1 MVDAARH
8 PKVDVR
14 TYTDVERVEGFV
26 GNFKVQLRE
35 KSRYVHADRCN
46 GCGDC
51 AKVCPIEVP
60 NYFEMNLAP
69 RRAAYVPMSQ
79 SVPLL
84 YTIDLD
90 ACIHCYK
97 CVEACGKLDAI
108 DFQIQDRVVW
118 EDVGAII
125 VATGYSHFDPSVLPE
140 YGYGR
145 YPNVITA
152 MEMERLNNSA
162 GPTAG
167 NLVRPSDGG
176 NPRRLAII
184 NCVGSRDKRFNP
196 WCSNFCCMYA
206 IKNAVLLK
214 QAYPDMDITV
224 YYMDIRTTF
233 KGYEE
238 FYDRAR
244 EMGVHFTQG
253 RPNLITE
260 DPETRNLYVQA
271 EDVGLGKVIER
282 EYDMVMLNQAAVPQP
297 DVDTVSSVLNI
308 TQSPGGWFMEY
319 HPKLRPMDSPTDGVF
334 LAGACQGPKDIPAS
348 VAQGSAAASRSGRVL
363 HSAEWEIEPTVAFVW
378 EDRCISAKGRKCG
391 ICSEA
396 CPYSA
401 IDYVQGKA
409 AHVITAK
416 CHGCGG
422 CVAECP
428 HNAITQLH
436 FTDAQIMAQIH
447 ALLAQKPEDKIL
459 AFRCHWCS
467 YGGADLAGT
476 SHFEYS
482 ANERG
487 LRVMCSA
494 RMDTDFIYEAFRLG
508 AGAVL
513 FSGCHPQ
520 DCHYITGQPV
530 GARRAERMLG
540 ALKKMGMTPG
550 RFRIE
555 WISAAEGD
563 KYARVVNEMQAV
575 LDAIPQEKL
584 LAEIEQL
591 RPEMERRAR
600 RVREVPQVEEALAY
614 ATQLEAAMAA
624 ATTVAA
630 AVAGKEV

>member
-14 TYTDVERVEGFV
+14 TYTEVERVEGFV
-26 GNFKVQLRE
+26 GNFKALLRE
-35 KSRYVHADRCN
+35 KSRYVRADRCN
-46 GCGDC
+46 GCGEC
-51 AKVCPIEVP
+51 ARVCPIEVP
-60 NYFEMNLAP
+60 NYFELNLAP
-69 RRAAYVPMSQ
+69 RKAAYVAMSQ

-97 CVEACGKLDAI
+97 CVDACGKLEAI
-108 DFQIQDRVVW
+108 DFSMEDRLVW
-118 EDVGAII
+118 EDVGAIV
-125 VATGYSHFDPSVLPE
+125 VATGFDHFDPSAMPE

-145 YPNVITA
+145 FPNVITA

-167 NLVRPSDGG
+167 NLIRPSDGA
-176 NPRRLAII
+176 NPKRLAII

-214 QAYPDMDITV
+214 QADPELDITI
-224 YYMDIRTTF
+224 YYMDIRTPS

-244 EMGVHFTQG
+244 EMGIHFIQG
-253 RPNLITE
+253 RPGLITE
-260 DPETRNLYVQA
+260 DPQTHNLYVHS
-271 EDVGLGKVIER
+271 EDVALGRVIER

-308 TQSPGGWFMEY
+308 SQSPGGWFMEY

-334 LAGACQGPKDIPAS
+334 LAGACQGAKDIPSS
-348 VAQGSAAASRSGRVL
+348 VAQGSAAASRAGRVL
-363 HSAEWEIEPTVAFVW
+363 HSDEWLIEPAVAYVW
-378 EDRCISAKGRKCG
+378 ADRCISAQGKKCG
-391 ICSEA
+391 LCAKA

-401 IDYVQGKA
+401 IEVEQGKA
-409 AHVITAK
+409 AEVVTAK

-428 HNAITQLH
+428 QNAITQLH
-436 FTDAQIMAQIH
+436 FTDAQILAQLH
-447 ALLAQKPEDKIL
+447 ALLAERPEEKIL

-467 YGGADLAGT
+467 YGGADLAGV
-476 SHFEYS
+476 SHFEYT

-494 RMDTDFIYEAFRLG
+494 RMDADFIYEAFRLG

-513 FSGCHPQ
+513 YSGCHPQ
-520 DCHYITGQPV
+520 DCHYITGQRV
-530 GARRAERMLG
+530 GAARAERLMS
-540 ALKKMGMTPG
+540 AFERMGMTPG
-550 RFRIE
+550 RFRVE

-563 KYARVVNEMQAV
+563 KYARVLNEMQRV
-575 LDAIPQEKL
+575 LDAMPREAL
-584 LAEIEQL
+584 LAEIERL

-600 RVREVPQVEEALAY
+600 RMREVPEVDAALALSE
-614 ATQLEAAMAA
+614 QLRTARAAR
-624 ATTVAA
+624 
-630 AVAGKEV
+630 

>member
-14 TYTDVERVEGFV
+14 TYTEVERVEGYV
-26 GNFKVQLRE
+26 GNFQVQLCE
-35 KSRYVHADRCN
+35 KSRYVYADRCN

-51 AKVCPIEVP
+51 ATVCPIEVP

-69 RRAAYVPMSQ
+69 RKAAYVPMSQ

-108 DFQIQDRVVW
+108 DFEMEDKVTW
-118 EDVGAII
+118 EEIGAII
-125 VATGYSHFDPSVLPE
+125 VATGYNHFDPSVMPE

-145 YPNVITA
+145 FPNVITA
-152 MEMERLNNSA
+152 MEMERLANSA

-167 NLVRPSDGG
+167 NLIRPSDNT
-176 NPRRLAII
+176 NPRRLAFI
-184 NCVGSRDKRFNP
+184 NCVGSRDKRYNE
-196 WCSNFCCMYA
+196 WCSGFCCMYG

-214 QAYPDMDITV
+214 QVEPELEITI
-224 YYMDIRTTF
+224 YYMDIRTPS

-238 FYDRAR
+238 FYNRAR
-244 EMGVHFTQG
+244 EAGVHFVQG
-253 RPNLITE
+253 RPSLITQ
-260 DPETRNLYVQA
+260 DPQTHNLFVHS
-271 EDVGLGKVIER
+271 EDVALGRVIER
-282 EYDMVMLNQAAVPQP
+282 EYDMVMLSQAAIPQP
-297 DVDTVSSVLNI
+297 DVDVMSSVLNI
-308 TQSPGGWFMEY
+308 SQSPGGWFMEY
-319 HPKLRPMDSPTDGVF
+319 HPKLRPMDSPTDGVY
-334 LAGACQGPKDIPAS
+334 LAGACQGVKDIPAS
-348 VAQGSAAASRSGRVL
+348 VAHGSAAAARAGRVL
-363 HSAEWEIEPTVAFVW
+363 HSDQWEIEPTVAVVW
-378 EDRCISAKGRKCG
+378 DDRCVSATGRKCG
-391 ICSEA
+391 ICARA
-396 CPYSA
+396 CPYGA
-401 IDYVQGKA
+401 IEYEQGKA
-409 AHVITAK
+409 AEVITAK

-436 FTDAQIMAQIH
+436 FTDAQILAQIH
-447 ALLAQKPEDKIL
+447 ALLADKPEEKIL

-494 RMDTDFIYEAFRLG
+494 RMDTDFIYEAYRLG

-530 GARRAERMLG
+530 GAHRAERMLS
-540 ALKKMGMTPG
+540 AFERMGMTPG

-563 KYARVVNEMQAV
+563 KYARVINEMQQV
-575 LDAIPQEKL
+575 LDRIPKEQL
-584 LAEIEQL
+584 MAEIETL
-591 RPEMERRAR
+591 RPDMERRAR
-600 RVREVPQVEEALAY
+600 RMREVPLVDQALEYAGLMEAVLVASAAPVAEEA
-614 ATQLEAAMAA
+614 
-624 ATTVAA
+624 
-630 AVAGKEV
+630 

>member
-8 PKVDVR
+8 PRVDVR
-14 TYTDVERVEGFV
+14 TYTEVERVEGFV

-35 KSRYVHADRCN
+35 KSRYVYADRCN

-60 NYFEMNLAP
+60 NYFEMNMAP
-69 RRAAYVPMSQ
+69 RKAAYVPMSQ
-79 SVPLL
+79 SVPLV
-84 YTIDLD
+84 YNIDMD

-97 CVEACGKLDAI
+97 CVEACGELDAI
-108 DFQIQDRVVW
+108 DFSMEDELVW

-125 VATGYSHFDPSVLPE
+125 VATGFNHFDPSVIPE

-145 YPNVITA
+145 YPNVVTA
-152 MEMERLNNSA
+152 IEMERLINSA

-167 NLVRPSDGG
+167 NLVRPGDGA

-206 IKNAVLLK
+206 IKNAILLK
-214 QAYPDMDITV
+214 QLDPEMDVTI
-224 YYMDIRTTF
+224 YYIDIRTPS
-233 KGYEE
+233 KGYEA

-244 EMGVHFTQG
+244 EMGIRFTQG
-253 RPNLITE
+253 RPTLITE
-260 DPETRNLYVQA
+260 DPETRNLYVHS
-271 EDVGLGKVIER
+271 EDMALGDVFER

-297 DVDTVSSVLNI
+297 DVDTTSSVLNI

-334 LAGACQGPKDIPAS
+334 LAGACQGAKDIPAS
-348 VAQGSAAASRSGRVL
+348 VAQGSAAASRGGRVL
-363 HSAEWEIEPTVAFVW
+363 HTDEWEIEPVVASVW
-378 EDRCISAKGRKCG
+378 EDRCVSAQGKKCG
-391 ICSEA
+391 LCARA
-396 CPYSA
+396 CPYGA
-401 IDYVQGKA
+401 IEYEQGKP
-409 AHVITAK
+409 AHVVIAK

-436 FTDAQIMAQIH
+436 FTDAQILAQIR
-447 ALLAQKPEDKIL
+447 ALLADRPEEKIL

-467 YGGADLAGT
+467 YGGADMAGT
-476 SHFEYS
+476 SHFEYT

-494 RMDTDFIYEAFRLG
+494 RMDSDFIYEAFRLG

-513 FSGCHPQ
+513 YSGCHPQ
-520 DCHYITGQPV
+520 DCPYITGQRV
-530 GARRAERMLG
+530 GATRAERL
-540 ALKKMGMTPG
+540 LKAFGKMGMAPG
-550 RFRIE
+550 RFRVE

-563 KYARVVNEMQAV
+563 KYARVINEMQV
-575 LDAIPQEKL
+575 TLDSIPREQL
-584 LAEIEQL
+584 LEEIERL
-591 RPEMERRAR
+591 RPQMEKRTRRM
-600 RVREVPQVEEALAY
+600 REVPQVEEALEY
-614 ATQLEAAMAA
+614 ADRLKAAI
-624 ATTVAA
+624 T
-630 AVAGKEV
+630 GQEV

>member
-14 TYTDVERVEGFV
+14 TYTEVERVEGYV
-26 GNFKVQLRE
+26 GNFKVLLRE
-35 KSRYVHADRCN
+35 KSRYVRADRCN
-46 GCGDC
+46 GCGEC

-60 NYFEMNLAP
+60 NRFEMNLAP
-69 RRAAYVPMSQ
+69 RRAAYVAMSQ
-79 SVPLL
+79 SVPLV

-97 CVEACGKLDAI
+97 CVEACGKLEAI
-108 DFQIQDRVVW
+108 DFSIQDQLVW

-125 VATGYSHFDPSVLPE
+125 TATGFSHFDPSAIPE

-145 YPNVITA
+145 YPNVVTA

-167 NLVRPSDGG
+167 NLVRPSDGA
-176 NPRRLAII
+176 NPSGLAIV

-206 IKNAVLLK
+206 IKNAVLIK
-214 QAYPDMDITV
+214 QAHPEMDITI
-224 YYMDIRTTF
+224 YYIDIRTPS

-238 FYDRAR
+238 FYERAR
-244 EMGVHFTQG
+244 DMGIRFMQG
-253 RPNLITE
+253 RPSLITE
-260 DPETRNLYVQA
+260 DPDTRNLYVLS
-271 EDVGLGKVIER
+271 EDMTLGQVTER

-334 LAGACQGPKDIPAS
+334 LAGACQGAKDIPAS
-348 VAQGSAAASRSGRVL
+348 VAQGSAAAARAGRVL
-363 HSAEWEIEPTVAFVW
+363 HAPEWEIEPVVASVW
-378 EDRCISAKGRKCG
+378 EDRCISAQGKKCG
-391 ICSEA
+391 VCSRA
-396 CPYSA
+396 CPYGA
-401 IDYVQGKA
+401 IEYEVGKP
-409 AHVITAK
+409 AHVVVAK

-436 FTDAQIMAQIH
+436 FTDAQILAQIR
-447 ALLAQKPEDKIL
+447 ALLAEKPEDKIL

-467 YGGADLAGT
+467 YGGADLAGV

-482 ANERG
+482 SNERG

-513 FSGCHPQ
+513 YSGCHPQ
-520 DCHYITGQPV
+520 DCHYITGQRV
-530 GARRAERMLG
+530 GAARAERLFNAFEKLG
-540 ALKKMGMTPG
+540 MSPG
-550 RFRIE
+550 RFRVE

-563 KYARVVNEMQAV
+563 KYARVINEMQV
-575 LDAIPQEKL
+575 MLDSIPREQL
-584 LAEIEQL
+584 MAEIERL
-591 RPEMERRAR
+591 RPDMEKRAR
-600 RVREVPQVEEALAY
+600 RMREVPQVEEALAF
-614 ATQLEAAMAA
+614 ADRLKAAM
-624 ATTVAA
+624 TK
-630 AVAGKEV
+630 AG

>member
-14 TYTDVERVEGFV
+14 TYTEVERVEGFV
-26 GNFKVQLRE
+26 GNFQVQLRE

-46 GCGDC
+46 GCGEC
-51 AKVCPIEVP
+51 TKVCPIEVP

-69 RRAAYVPMSQ
+69 RKAAYVPMSQ
-79 SVPLL
+79 SVPLV
-84 YTIDLD
+84 YAIDME
-90 ACIHCYK
+90 ACIECYK

-108 DFQIQDRVVW
+108 DFDMQDRLVW
-118 EDVGAII
+118 EDIGAII
-125 VATGYSHFDPSVLPE
+125 VATGYNHFDPSVIPE

-145 YPNVITA
+145 FPNVITA

-167 NLVRPSDGG
+167 DLIRPSDGQ
-176 NPRRLAII
+176 NPKRLAFI
-184 NCVGSRDKRFNP
+184 NCVGSRDKRFNE
-196 WCSNFCCMYA
+196 WCSGFCCMYS

-214 QAYPDMDITV
+214 QMNPELDITI
-224 YYMDIRTTF
+224 YYIDIRTPS

-244 EMGVHFTQG
+244 QMGVHFVQG
-253 RPNLITE
+253 RPSLITE
-260 DPETRNLYVQA
+260 DAETHNLFVQA
-271 EDVGLGKVIER
+271 EDIALGRVIER
-282 EYDMVMLNQAAVPQP
+282 EYDMVMLSQAAIPQP
-297 DVDTVSSVLNI
+297 DVEAMSSVLNI
-308 TQSPGGWFMEY
+308 SQSPGGWYMEY

-334 LAGACQGPKDIPAS
+334 LAGACQGVKDIPAS
-348 VAQGSAAASRSGRVL
+348 VAQGSAAAARAGRVL
-363 HSAEWEIEPTVAFVW
+363 HSDEWEIEPVVAQVW
-378 EDRCISAKGRKCG
+378 DDRCVSAQGKRCG
-391 ICSEA
+391 ICSRA
-396 CPYSA
+396 CPYGA
-401 IDYVQGKA
+401 IEYEVGKP

-436 FTDAQIMAQIH
+436 FTDAQILAQIH
-447 ALLAQKPEDKIL
+447 ALLADKPEEKIF

-467 YGGADLAGT
+467 YGGADMAGT

-482 ANERG
+482 SNERG
-487 LRVMCSA
+487 IRVMCSA

-530 GARRAERMLG
+530 GAHRAERMKS
-540 ALKKMGMTPG
+540 ALERMGMTPG

-563 KYARVVNEMQAV
+563 KYARTINEMQEL
-575 LDAIPQEKL
+575 LDSIPKDKL
-584 LAEIEQL
+584 LAEIESM
-591 RPEMERRAR
+591 RPEVEKRAR
-600 RVREVPQVEEALAY
+600 RMREVPLVEEALDY
-614 ATQLEAAMAA
+614 SERLKT
-624 ATTVAA
+624 
-630 AVAGKEV
+630 AVLAQVTG

>member
-14 TYTDVERVEGFV
+14 TFTEVERVEGFV
-26 GNFKVQLRE
+26 GNFKVQLRA
-35 KSRYVHADRCN
+35 KSRYVYADRCN

-51 AKVCPIEVP
+51 TKVCPIEVP

-69 RRAAYVPMSQ
+69 RKAAYVPMSQ
-79 SVPLL
+79 SVPLV
-84 YTIDLD
+84 YSIDMD

-97 CVEACGKLDAI
+97 CVEACGKLNAI
-108 DFQIQDRVVW
+108 DFGMEDELVW
-118 EDVGAII
+118 EDVGTVI
-125 VATGYSHFDPSVLPE
+125 VATGYSHFDPSVIPE

-145 YPNVITA
+145 FPNVITA
-152 MEMERLNNSA
+152 IEMERLNNSA

-167 NLVRPSDGG
+167 NLVRPSEGG
-176 NPRRLAII
+176 NPKRLAII

-196 WCSNFCCMYA
+196 GCSNFCCMYA

-214 QAYPDMDITV
+214 QAHPEMDITI
-224 YYMDIRTTF
+224 YYMDIRTPS

-244 EMGVHFTQG
+244 EMGVHFIQG
-253 RPNLITE
+253 RPSLITE
-260 DPETRNLYVQA
+260 DPETHNLFVHA
-271 EDVGLGKVIER
+271 EDMGLGRVTEF

-297 DVDTVSSVLNI
+297 DVATMSSVLNI
-308 TQSPGGWFMEY
+308 AQSPGGWYMEY

-334 LAGACQGPKDIPAS
+334 LAGACQGVKDIPAS
-348 VAQGSAAASRSGRVL
+348 VAQGSAAAARAGRVL
-363 HSAEWEIEPTVAFVW
+363 HSDEWEIEPVVAAVW
-378 EDRCISAKGRKCG
+378 DDRCVSAEGKKCG
-391 ICSEA
+391 VCAKA
-396 CPYSA
+396 CPYNA
-401 IDYVQGKA
+401 IEYEQGKP
-409 AHVITAK
+409 AHVITAM

-436 FTDAQIMAQIH
+436 FTDAQLLAQIR
-447 ALLAQKPEDKIL
+447 ALLATKPEEKIL

-476 SHFEYS
+476 SHFEYTS
-482 ANERG
+482 NERG

-494 RMDTDFIYEAFRLG
+494 RMDNDFIYEAFRLG

-513 FSGCHPQ
+513 YSGCHPQ
-520 DCHYITGQPV
+520 DCHYITGQRV
-530 GARRAERMLG
+530 GARRAERL
-540 ALKKMGMTPG
+540 LKTFDKLGMTPG

-563 KYARVVNEMQAV
+563 KYARVLNEMQAT
-575 LDAIPQEKL
+575 LDSIPKEAL
-584 LAEIEQL
+584 LEEIERL
-591 RPEMERRAR
+591 RPDMTKRAR
-600 RVREVPQVEEALAY
+600 RMREAPQVEDAIAFAERLQEAMI
-614 ATQLEAAMAA
+614 EIE
-624 ATTVAA
+624 VA
-630 AVAGKEV
+630 V

>member
-8 PKVDVR
+8 PKIDVR
-14 TYTDVERVEGFV
+14 TYTQVERVEGFV

-35 KSRYVHADRCN
+35 KARYVDADRCN

-60 NYFEMNLAP
+60 NPFELNLAP
-69 RRAAYVPMSQ
+69 RKAAYISMSQ

-84 YTIDLD
+84 YTIDQD

-97 CVEACGKLDAI
+97 CVEACGPLDAI
-108 DFQIQDRVVW
+108 DFSQEDKVVW
-118 EDVGAII
+118 EDIGAI
-125 VATGYSHFDPSVLPE
+125 VAATGFGHFDPGQIPE
-140 YGYGR
+140 FGYGV

-162 GPTAG
+162 GPTIG
-167 NLVRPSDGG
+167 NLIRPSDRT
-176 NPRRLAII
+176 NPKRVAII
-184 NCVGSRDKRFNP
+184 NCVGSRDKRFNE

-214 QAYPDMDITV
+214 QMYPEIKLSV
-224 YYMDIRTTF
+224 YYIDIRTPS

-244 EMGVHFTQG
+244 KMGIKFIQG
-253 RPNLITE
+253 RPGSITE
-260 DPETRNLYVQA
+260 DPETHNLFVQS
-271 EDVGLGKVIER
+271 EDMTVGKVIEK

-297 DVDTVSSVLNI
+297 DVDDVSSVLNVQ
-308 TQSPGGWFMEY
+308 QSPGGWFMEY
-319 HPKLRPMDSPTDGVF
+319 HPKLRPVDSPTDGIF
-334 LAGACQGPKDIPAS
+334 FAGACQGPKDIPSS
-348 VAQGSAAASRSGRVL
+348 VASGSATASRAGRIL
-363 HSAEWEIEPTVAFVW
+363 HSDEWEIEPIIAEVW
-378 EDRCISAKGRKCG
+378 EDRCVMADGKKCG
-391 ICSEA
+391 ICARA
-396 CPYSA
+396 CPYDA
-401 IDYVQGKA
+401 ITIEDGKA
-409 AHVITAK
+409 AHVTIAK

-436 FTDAQIMAQIH
+436 YTDAQILAQIR
-447 ALLAQKPEDKIL
+447 ALLADKPEEKVF

-487 LRVMCSA
+487 IRVMCSA
-494 RMDTDFIYEAFRLG
+494 RMDNDFIYEAFRLG

-513 FSGCHPQ
+513 YSGCHPQ
-520 DCHYITGQPV
+520 DCHYITGQIV
-530 GARRAERMLG
+530 GAKRAERLQ
-540 ALKKMGMTPG
+540 KIFDKMEMSPG

-555 WISAAEGD
+555 WISAAEGQ
-563 KYARVVNEMQAV
+563 KYANVINDMQKTI
-575 LDAIPQEKL
+575 DEIGKEKL
-584 LAEIEQL
+584 LAEIDRL
-591 RPEMERRAR
+591 KPEMEKRAR
-600 RVREVPQVEEALAY
+600 RMYEVPNVNNASDYSDQMVQAITVKEA
-614 ATQLEAAMAA
+614 ED
-624 ATTVAA
+624 
-630 AVAGKEV
+630 GN

>member
-14 TYTDVERVEGFV
+14 TYTEVERVEGFV
-26 GNFKVQLRE
+26 GNFKVLLRE
-35 KSRYVHADRCN
+35 KSKYVRADRCN
-46 GCGDC
+46 GCGEC
-51 AKVCPIEVP
+51 VPVCPIEVP

-69 RRAAYVPMSQ
+69 RKAIYVPMSQ
-79 SVPLL
+79 SVPLI
-84 YTIDLD
+84 YTIDLE

-97 CVEACGKLDAI
+97 CVEACGKLEAI
-108 DFQIQDRVVW
+108 DFSIEDTLVW
-118 EDVGAII
+118 EDVGSII
-125 VATGYSHFDPSVLPE
+125 VATGYSHFDPSVMPE

-145 YPNVITA
+145 FPNVITA

-167 NLVRPSDGG
+167 SLIRPGDGV

-214 QAYPDMDITV
+214 QAYPDMDITI
-224 YYMDIRTTF
+224 YYMDIRTPS

-238 FYDRAR
+238 FYNRAR
-244 EMGVHFTQG
+244 EMDIRFIQG
-253 RPNLITE
+253 RPSLITE
-260 DPETRNLYVQA
+260 DPETGNLFVHS
-271 EDVGLGKVIER
+271 EDRDLGRVTEH

-308 TQSPGGWFMEY
+308 SQSPGGWFMEY
-319 HPKLRPMDSPTDGVF
+319 HPKLRPIDSPTDGVS
-334 LAGACQGPKDIPAS
+334 LAGACQGVKDIPAS
-348 VAQGSAAASRSGRVL
+348 VAQGSAAAARAGRVL
-363 HSAEWEIEPTVAFVW
+363 HAEEWEIEPTVAYVW
-378 EDRCISAKGRKCG
+378 EDRCISAQGKKCG
-391 ICSEA
+391 ICAKA
-396 CPYSA
+396 CPYNA
-401 IDYVQGKA
+401 IEYEQGKA
-409 AHVITAK
+409 ARVITAK
-416 CHGCGG
+416 CHGCGA

-436 FTDAQIMAQIH
+436 FTDAQLLAQIH
-447 ALLAQKPEDKIL
+447 ALLADKPEEKIL

-476 SHFEYS
+476 SHFEYT

-487 LRVMCSA
+487 IRVMCSA
-494 RMDTDFIYEAFRLG
+494 RMDTDFVYEAFRLG

-513 FSGCHPQ
+513 YSGCHEQ
-520 DCHYITGQPV
+520 DCHYITGQRI
-530 GARRAERMLG
+530 GAKRADRLLRTFE
-540 ALKKMGMTPG
+540 KMGMTPG

-563 KYARVVNEMQAV
+563 KYARVLNQMQAT
-575 LDAIPQEKL
+575 LGSIPQEQL
-584 LAEIEQL
+584 LEEIERL
-591 RPEMERRAR
+591 RPEMEKRAR
-600 RVREVPQVEEALAY
+600 RMREAPQVEEALAY
-614 ATQLEAAMAA
+614 ADRLKAAG
-624 ATTVAA
+624 T
-630 AVAGKEV
+630 GGEV